1 MRISNIISNFAANF
15 KRTHMRYLERIDD
28 ELLKR
33 KLRSSAA
40 VLIEGPKWCGKTSMG
55 AQVAKSIIYIQ
66 DPDKRAMYRK
76 MADTQPSLL
85 LEGETPHMLDEWQ
98 TIPVLGDA
106 VRFAA
111 DQRQEMNQFILTGSS
126 TPLDDD
132 ENSEMEHTGT
142 GRIAR
147 LRMRPMSLWESKE
160 SRGQVSLK
168 ALFDGTQEMGLF
180 ENPLTIKDLAFV
192 MCRGGWPGT
201 IGMEKEEALE
211 VTVNL
216 VDELVNTDVNRV
228 DKTEKNPDRVRAVL
242 RSYARNISTMTSA
255 STIMADVQ
263 ANDISITDKTLT
275 NYLTALRRL
284 FIIEDAKA
292 WQPSLR
298 SKTGIRTSNKRH
310 FVDTSIATAVLEL
323 NPTSIL
329 EDFNL
334 FGFLFEDFCL
344 RDMRVY
350 TEPLRGTVY
359 HYHDNSGLESDLI
372 IRLHDGRWAA
382 IEVKTG
388 SKEIEDAA
396 VNLITLSQTVDTS
409 KIGEPSFLMVL
420 TAGQYAYRRDDGV
433 YVIPIGCLKN

>member
-1 MRISNIISNFAANF
+1 M
-15 KRTHMRYLERIDD
+15 KYLERIGD

-55 AQVAKSIIYIQ
+55 AQLAKSIVYIQ
-66 DPDKRAMYRK
+66 DPDKRSMYRK

-98 TIPVLGDA
+98 TIPILWDA

-111 DQRQEMNQFILTGSS
+111 DQRQEMNQFILTGSA
-126 TPLDDD
+126 TPIDDD

-180 ENPLTIKDLAFV
+180 ENPLTLKDLAFV
-192 MCRGGWPGT
+192 MCRGGWPGAL
-201 IGMEKEEALE
+201 GLEKEDALE
-211 VTVNL
+211 VAINL

-228 DKTEKNPDRVRAVL
+228 DGTEKNPDRVRAVL
-242 RSYARNISTMTSA
+242 RSYARNISTMTAA
-255 STIMADVQ
+255 STIMADVK

-323 NPTSIL
+323 NPKSIL

-344 RDMRVY
+344 RDVRVY

-359 HYHDNSGLESDLI
+359 HYHDNSELESDLI

-382 IEVKTG
+382 VEVKTG
-388 SKEIEDAA
+388 SKEIEEAA
-396 VNLITLSQTVDTS
+396 DNLIQLSKDVDTS
-409 KIGEPSFLMVL
+409 KIGEPAFLMVL
-420 TAGQYAYRRDDGV
+420 TAGQYAYRREDGV
-433 YVIPIGCLKN
+433 YVVPIGCLKP

>member
-1 MRISNIISNFAANF
+1 MRRISKGIGM
-15 KRTHMRYLERIDD
+15 KYLERIGD

-55 AQVAKSIIYIQ
+55 AQLAKSIVYIQ
-66 DPDKRAMYRK
+66 DPDKRSMYRK

-98 TIPVLGDA
+98 TIPILWDA

-111 DQRQEMNQFILTGSS
+111 DQRQEMNQFILTGSA
-126 TPLDDD
+126 TPIDDD

-180 ENPLTIKDLAFV
+180 ENPLTLKDLAFV
-192 MCRGGWPGT
+192 MCRGGWPGAL
-201 IGMEKEEALE
+201 GLEKEDALE
-211 VTVNL
+211 VAINL

-228 DKTEKNPDRVRAVL
+228 DGTEKNPDRVRAVL
-242 RSYARNISTMTSA
+242 RSYARNISTMTAA
-255 STIMADVQ
+255 STIMADVK

-323 NPTSIL
+323 NPKSIL

-344 RDMRVY
+344 RDVRVY

-359 HYHDNSGLESDLI
+359 HYHDNSELESDLI

-388 SKEIEDAA
+388 SKEIEEAA
-396 VNLITLSQTVDTS
+396 DNLIQLSKDVDTS
-409 KIGEPSFLMVL
+409 KIGEPAFLMVL
-420 TAGQYAYRRDDGV
+420 TAGQYAYRREDGV
-433 YVIPIGCLKN
+433 YIVPIGCLKP

>member
-1 MRISNIISNFAANF
+1 MKYLKRIG
-15 KRTHMRYLERIDD
+15 D

-55 AQVAKSIIYIQ
+55 AQLAKSIVYIQ
-66 DPDKRAMYRK
+66 DPDKRTMYRK

-98 TIPVLGDA
+98 TIPVLWDA

-111 DQRQEMNQFILTGSS
+111 DKRQEMNQFILTGSA
-126 TPLDDD
+126 TPIDD
-132 ENSEMEHTGT
+132 EEISEMEHTGT

-160 SRGQVSLK
+160 SHGQVSLQ

-180 ENPLTIKDLAFV
+180 ENPLTLKDLAFV
-192 MCRGGWPGT
+192 MCRGGWPGAL
-201 IGMEKEEALE
+201 GLEEEDALE
-211 VTVNL
+211 VAINL
-216 VDELVNTDVNRV
+216 VDELINTDVNRV
-228 DKTEKNPDRVRAVL
+228 DGTEKNPDRVRAVL
-242 RSYARNISTMTSA
+242 RSYARNISTMTAA
-255 STIMADVQ
+255 STIMADVK
-263 ANDISITDKTLT
+263 ANDISITDKTLN

-284 FIIEDAKA
+284 FIVEDVKA

-323 NPTSIL
+323 NPKSVL

-344 RDMRVY
+344 RDIRVY

-359 HYHDNSGLESDLI
+359 HYHDNSELESDLI

-382 IEVKTG
+382 VEVKTG

-396 VNLITLSQTVDTS
+396 ENLITLSKTVDTS
-409 KIGEPSFLMVL
+409 KIGEPAFLMVL
-420 TAGQYAYRRDDGV
+420 TAGQYAYRREDGV
-433 YVIPIGCLKN
+433 YVVPIGCLKP

>member
-1 MRISNIISNFAANF
+1 ME
-15 KRTHMRYLERIDD
+15 YLERIDD

-40 VLIEGPKWCGKTSMG
+40 VLIEGPKWCGKTSTG
-55 AQVAKSIIYIQ
+55 AQLAKSIIYIQ
-66 DPDKRAMYRK
+66 NPDQRAMYRK

-85 LEGETPHMLDEWQ
+85 LEGETPRLIDEWQ
-98 TIPVLGDA
+98 TIPVLWDA

-111 DQRQEMNQFILTGSS
+111 DQRQQMNQFILTGSA
-126 TPLDDD
+126 TPLDEK
-132 ENSEMEHTGT
+132 ENEEMEHTGT

-168 ALFDGTQEMGLF
+168 ALFDGTQQMGLF
-180 ENPLTIKDLAFV
+180 ESPLTIKDIAYV
-192 MCRGGWPGT
+192 MCRGGWPGALALD
-201 IGMEKEEALE
+201 KEDALE
-211 VTVNL
+211 VAVNL

-228 DKTEKNPDRVRAVL
+228 DGSEKDPDRVRAVL
-242 RSYARNISTMTSA
+242 RSYARNISTMTA
-255 STIMADVQ
+255 ATTIMADVR

-275 NYLTALRRL
+275 NYLRALRRL

-298 SKTGIRTSNKRH
+298 SKTGIRTSHKRH
-310 FVDTSIATAVLEL
+310 FVDTSLATAVLEL
-323 NPTSIL
+323 NPTSVL

-344 RDMRVY
+344 RDVRVY
-350 TEPLRGTVY
+350 TEALRGTVY
-359 HYHDNSGLESDLI
+359 HYHDNSDLESDLI

-382 IEVKTG
+382 VEVKTG

-396 VNLITLSQTVDTS
+396 QNLTELAKQVDTS
-409 KIGEPSFLMVL
+409 KIGQPAFLMVL
-420 TAGQYAYRRDDGV
+420 TGGQYAYRRDDGV
-433 YVIPIGCLKN
+433 YVVPIGCLKP

>member
-1 MRISNIISNFAANF
+1 M
-15 KRTHMRYLERIDD
+15 KYLERIGD

-55 AQVAKSIIYIQ
+55 AQLAKSIVYIQ
-66 DPDKRAMYRK
+66 DPDKRSMYRK

-98 TIPVLGDA
+98 TIPVLWDA

-111 DQRQEMNQFILTGSS
+111 DQRQEMNQFILTGSA
-126 TPLDDD
+126 TPIDDD

-160 SRGQVSLK
+160 SRGQVSLR

-180 ENPLTIKDLAFV
+180 ENPLTLKDLAFV
-192 MCRGGWPGT
+192 MCRGGWPGAL
-201 IGMEKEEALE
+201 GLEEEDALE
-211 VTVNL
+211 VAINL
-216 VDELVNTDVNRV
+216 VDELINTDVNRA
-228 DKTEKNPDRVRAVL
+228 DGTEKNPDRVRAVL
-242 RSYARNISTMTSA
+242 RSYARNISTMTAA
-255 STIMADVQ
+255 STIMADVK
-263 ANDISITDKTLT
+263 ANDISITDKTLS

-323 NPTSIL
+323 NPKSIM

-334 FGFLFEDFCL
+334 FGFLFKDFCL
-344 RDMRVY
+344 RDVRVY

-359 HYHDNSGLESDLI
+359 HYHDHSELESDLI

-396 VNLITLSQTVDTS
+396 ENLIQLSQDVDTS
-409 KIGEPSFLMVL
+409 KIGEPTFLMVL
-420 TAGQYAYRRDDGV
+420 TAGQYAYQRKDGV
-433 YVIPIGCLKN
+433 YVVPIGCLKS

>member
-1 MRISNIISNFAANF
+1 M
-15 KRTHMRYLERIDD
+15 KYLERIGD
-28 ELLKR
+28 ELLRR

-55 AQVAKSIIYIQ
+55 AQLAKSAIYIQ

-98 TIPVLGDA
+98 TIPVLWDA

-111 DQRQEMNQFILTGSS
+111 DQRQAMNQFILTGSA
-126 TPLDDD
+126 TPMDDD

-180 ENPLTIKDLAFV
+180 ENPLTIKDLAYV

-201 IGMEKEEALE
+201 IGMDKEDALD
-211 VTVNL
+211 VAVNL

-242 RSYARNISTMTSA
+242 RSYARNISTMTA
-255 STIMADVQ
+255 ANTIMADVK
-263 ANDISITDKTLT
+263 ANDISISDKTLA

-284 FIIEDAKA
+284 FVIEDAKA

-298 SKTGIRTSNKRH
+298 SKTGIRTSDKRH
-310 FVDTSIATAVLEL
+310 FVDTSIATAILEL

-344 RDMRVY
+344 RDVRVY

-359 HYHDNSGLESDLI
+359 HYHDNSNLEADLI

-382 IEVKTG
+382 VEVKTG

-396 VNLITLSQTVDTS
+396 GNLITLSKTVDTS

-433 YVIPIGCLKN
+433 YVVPIGCLKD

>member
-1 MRISNIISNFAANF
+1 ME
-15 KRTHMRYLERIDD
+15 YLERIDD

-40 VLIEGPKWCGKTSMG
+40 VLIEGPKWCGKTSTG
-55 AQVAKSIIYIQ
+55 AQLAKSIIYIQ
-66 DPDKRAMYRK
+66 NPDQRAMYRK

-85 LEGETPHMLDEWQ
+85 LEGETPRMLDEWQ
-98 TIPVLGDA
+98 TIPVLWDA

-111 DQRQEMNQFILTGSS
+111 DQRQQINQFILTGSA
-126 TPLDDD
+126 TPLYEE
-132 ENSEMEHTGT
+132 ENEEMEHTGT

-168 ALFDGTQEMGLF
+168 ALFDGTQQMGLF
-180 ENPLTIKDLAFV
+180 ESPLTIKDIAYV
-192 MCRGGWPGT
+192 MCRGGWPGALPLD
-201 IGMEKEEALE
+201 KEDALE
-211 VTVNL
+211 VAVNL

-228 DKTEKNPDRVRAVL
+228 DGSEKDPDRVRAVL
-242 RSYARNISTMTSA
+242 RSYARNISTMTA
-255 STIMADVQ
+255 ATTIMADVR

-275 NYLTALRRL
+275 SYLRALRRL
-284 FIIEDAKA
+284 FVIEDAKA

-298 SKTGIRTSNKRH
+298 SKTGIRTSHKRH
-310 FVDTSIATAVLEL
+310 FVDTSLATAVLEL
-323 NPTSIL
+323 NPTSVL

-344 RDMRVY
+344 RDVRVY
-350 TEPLRGTVY
+350 TDALRGTVY
-359 HYHDNSGLESDLI
+359 HYHDNSDLESDLI

-382 IEVKTG
+382 VEVKTG

-396 VNLITLSQTVDTS
+396 QNLTELAKQVDTS
-409 KIGEPSFLMVL
+409 KIGQPAFLMVL
-420 TAGQYAYRRDDGV
+420 TGGQYAYRRDDGV
-433 YVIPIGCLKN
+433 YIIPIGCLKP

>member
-1 MRISNIISNFAANF
+1 M
-15 KRTHMRYLERIDD
+15 KYLERIGD

-55 AQVAKSIIYIQ
+55 AQLAKSIVYIQ
-66 DPDKRAMYRK
+66 DPDKRTMYRR

-85 LEGETPHMLDEWQ
+85 LEGDTPHMLDEWQ
-98 TIPVLGDA
+98 TIPVLWDA

-111 DQRQEMNQFILTGSS
+111 DQRQQMNQFILTGSA
-126 TPLDDD
+126 TPLDA
-132 ENSEMEHTGT
+132 EQNSEMEHTGT

-180 ENPLTIKDLAFV
+180 ENPLIS
-192 MCRGGWPGT
+192 
-201 IGMEKEEALE
+201 METEDALE
-211 VTVNL
+211 VAVNL

-228 DKTEKNPDRVRAVL
+228 DNTEKNPDRVRAVL

-255 STIMADVQ
+255 STIMADVK

-275 NYLTALRRL
+275 NYLTALKRL
-284 FIIEDAKA
+284 FVIEDAKA

-298 SKTGIRTSNKRH
+298 SKTGIRTSDKRH

-323 NPTSIL
+323 NPTSLL

-344 RDMRVY
+344 RDIRVY

-359 HYHDNSGLESDLI
+359 HYHDNSNLEADLI
-372 IRLHDGRWAA
+372 VRLHDGRWAA
-382 IEVKTG
+382 IEIKTG

-396 VNLITLSQTVDTS
+396 TNLIKLSQTVDTT

-420 TAGQYAYRRDDGV
+420 TAGQYAYRREDGV
-433 YVIPIGCLKN
+433 YVVPIGCMKN

>member
-1 MRISNIISNFAANF
+1 ME
-15 KRTHMRYLERIDD
+15 YLERIDD

-40 VLIEGPKWCGKTSMG
+40 VLIEGPKWCGKTSTG
-55 AQVAKSIIYIQ
+55 AQLAKSIIYIQ
-66 DPDKRAMYRK
+66 NPDQRAMYRK

-85 LEGETPHMLDEWQ
+85 LEGETPRLIDEWQ
-98 TIPVLGDA
+98 TIPVLWDA

-111 DQRQEMNQFILTGSS
+111 DQRQQMNQFILTGSA
-126 TPLDDD
+126 TPLDEE
-132 ENSEMEHTGT
+132 ENEEMEHTGM

-168 ALFDGTQEMGLF
+168 ALFDGTQQMGLF
-180 ENPLTIKDLAFV
+180 ESPLTIKDIAYV
-192 MCRGGWPGT
+192 MCRGGWPGALALD
-201 IGMEKEEALE
+201 KEDALE
-211 VTVNL
+211 VAVNL

-228 DKTEKNPDRVRAVL
+228 DGSEKDPDRVRAVL
-242 RSYARNISTMTSA
+242 RSYARNISTMTA
-255 STIMADVQ
+255 ATTIMADVR

-275 NYLTALRRL
+275 NYLRALRRL
-284 FIIEDAKA
+284 FVIEDAKA

-298 SKTGIRTSNKRH
+298 SKTGIRTSHKRH
-310 FVDTSIATAVLEL
+310 FVDTSLATAVLEL
-323 NPTSIL
+323 NPTSVL

-344 RDMRVY
+344 RDVRVY
-350 TEPLRGTVY
+350 TEALRGTVY
-359 HYHDNSGLESDLI
+359 HYHDNSDLESDLI

-382 IEVKTG
+382 VEVKTG

-396 VNLITLSQTVDTS
+396 QNLTELAKQVDTS
-409 KIGEPSFLMVL
+409 KIGQPAFLMVL
-420 TAGQYAYRRDDGV
+420 TGGQYSYRRDDGV
-433 YVIPIGCLKN
+433 YVVPIGCLKP

>member
-1 MRISNIISNFAANF
+1 M
-15 KRTHMRYLERIDD
+15 KYLERIGD

-55 AQVAKSIIYIQ
+55 AQLAKSIVYIQ
-66 DPDKRAMYRK
+66 DPDKRSMYRK

-98 TIPVLGDA
+98 TIPILWDA

-111 DQRQEMNQFILTGSS
+111 DQRQEMNQFILTGSA
-126 TPLDDD
+126 TPIDDD

-180 ENPLTIKDLAFV
+180 ENPLTLKDLAFV
-192 MCRGGWPGT
+192 MCRGGWPGAL
-201 IGMEKEEALE
+201 GLEKEDALE
-211 VTVNL
+211 VAINL

-228 DKTEKNPDRVRAVL
+228 DGTEKNPDRVRAVL
-242 RSYARNISTMTSA
+242 RSYARNISTMTAA
-255 STIMADVQ
+255 STIMADVK

-323 NPTSIL
+323 NPKSIL

-344 RDMRVY
+344 RDVRVY

-359 HYHDNSGLESDLI
+359 HYHDNSELESDLI

-382 IEVKTG
+382 VEVKTG
-388 SKEIEDAA
+388 SKEIEEAA
-396 VNLITLSQTVDTS
+396 DNLIQLSKDVDTS
-409 KIGEPSFLMVL
+409 KIGEPAFLMVL
-420 TAGQYAYRRDDGV
+420 TAGQYAYRREDGV
-433 YVIPIGCLKN
+433 YIVPIGCLKP

>member
-1 MRISNIISNFAANF
+1 M
-15 KRTHMRYLERIDD
+15 KYLTRVGD

-40 VLIEGPKWCGKTSMG
+40 VLIEGPKWCGKTSTG
-55 AQVAKSIIYIQ
+55 AQLAKSIVYIQ
-66 DPDKRAMYRK
+66 DPDKRNMYRQ

-85 LEGETPHMLDEWQ
+85 LEGATPRMLDEWQ
-98 TIPVLGDA
+98 TIPVLWDA

-111 DQRQEMNQFILTGSS
+111 DKRQEMNQFILTGSA
-126 TPLDDD
+126 TPLGED
-132 ENSEMEHTGT
+132 ENSEIEHTGM

-160 SRGQVSLK
+160 STGQVSLQ
-168 ALFDGTQEMGLF
+168 ALFDGTQEMRLY
-180 ENPLTIKDLAFV
+180 ENPHTLQDIAYLL
-192 MCRGGWPGT
+192 CRGGWPGT
-201 IGMEKEEALE
+201 IKLDKDAALD
-211 VTVNL
+211 VAVNL
-216 VDELVNTDVNRV
+216 VDELVNVDVNRV
-228 DKTEKNPDRVRAVL
+228 DGTEKNPDRVRAVL

-255 STIMADVQ
+255 NTIMGDVR

-284 FIIEDAKA
+284 FIVEDAKA

-298 SKTGIRTSNKRH
+298 SRTGIRTSNKRH

-323 NPTSIL
+323 NPKSIL
-329 EDFNL
+329 EDFEL

-344 RDMRVY
+344 RDIRVY
-350 TEPLRGTVY
+350 TELLRGTVY
-359 HYHDNSGLESDLI
+359 HYHDNSDLEADLI

-388 SKEIEDAA
+388 SKEIEDASR
-396 VNLITLSQTVDTS
+396 NLIKLANEVDTS
-409 KIGEPSFLMVL
+409 KIGAPSFLMVL
-420 TAGQYAYRRDDGV
+420 TAEQFAYRREDGV
-433 YVIPIGCLKN
+433 YVVPIGCLKP